1 MKQKLQLE
9 FESEISTQ
17 NIEKLYTMLNKIC
30 TTLEDLDLSC
40 VSVHNFNL
48 DGFTKLRTLRLYCK
62 ADVDL
67 NLNIPTLQEFSYR
80 FILFDIIL
88 LGFSK
93 LKKNS

>member
-80 FILFDIIL
+80 FIFIWYYSLRIFKIE
-88 LGFSK
+88 
-93 LKKNS
+93 KNS